1 MNLDKITVIIA
12 VRTCLALLV
21 FIPSVAVPQTDLD
34 RSQQNEGKKTEEKK
48 TDAKKIEVHV
58 KVSTKDGKPLPPKT
72 SVEISGKEKACGSL
86 NSNDATAIID
96 EKGEAIF
103 SLPVCKVTVKVNV
116 TLYIP
121 AMKPID
127 LAAYKSP
134 IVLTLEPEQ

>member
-103 SLPVCKVTVKVNV
+103 SLPVKVNV